1 MIFPWPARSERREAI
16 AAATAEKE
24 RSQRGAARA
33 SDLRRDIER
42 MTEVNHFAEAIRATL
57 TQDQQRRG
65 HG

>member
-16 AAATAEKE
+16 AAAAAEKE
-24 RSQRGAARA
+24 RSRKGAARA
-33 SDLRRDIER
+33 SALQRDIQR

-57 TQDQQRRG
+57 AQDQRKG